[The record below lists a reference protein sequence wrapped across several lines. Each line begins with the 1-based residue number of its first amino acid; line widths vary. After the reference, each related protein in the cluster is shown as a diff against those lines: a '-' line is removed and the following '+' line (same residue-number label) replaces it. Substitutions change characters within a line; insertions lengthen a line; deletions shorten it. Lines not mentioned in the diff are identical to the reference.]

1 MVNASTCSRMAGGL
15 SVALGL
21 GFGPLAVYGAMF
33 FAEHGTVWYFA
44 GFPTYGDGPFES
56 IGIPTSGIP
65 TSAPLIAG
73 FAAVCAAEV
82 ALGTRMWAGRRSS
95 HTLSFALLPF
105 EAAYWIGFALPFGVA
120 LGAIRSAAAAA
131 ALRRGRRPGLR
142 DLVDQL

>member
-1 MVNASTCSRMAGGL
+1 MVSASTYTRVAGGL

-21 GFGPLAVYGAMF
+21 GFGPLAVYGARY
-33 FAEHGTVWYFA
+33 FAEHGTVWYYA

-56 IGIPTSGIP
+56 VGIPTSV
-65 TSAPLIAG
+65 PLICG

-82 ALGTRMWAGRRSS
+82 ALGARMWARRRSS
-95 HTLSFALLPF
+95 LKLSFALLPF
-105 EAAYWIGFALPFGVA
+105 EAAYWIGFALPFGVV
-120 LGAIRSAAAAA
+120 LGAIRTAAVTA

>member
-1 MVNASTCSRMAGGL
+1 MVSASTYTRVAGGL

-21 GFGPLAVYGAMF
+21 GFGPLAVYGATF

-56 IGIPTSGIP
+56 IGIPTS
-65 TSAPLIAG
+65 APLIAG

-82 ALGTRMWAGRRSS
+82 ALGTRMLAGRRSS
-95 HTLSFALLPF
+95 LTLSFALLPF
-105 EAAYWIGFALPFGVA
+105 EAAYWIGFALPFGVV
-120 LGAIRSAAAAA
+120 LGAIRTAAAAA

>member
-1 MVNASTCSRMAGGL
+1 MVSASTYTRVAGGL

-21 GFGPLAVYGAMF
+21 GFGPLAVYGAIF

-56 IGIPTSGIP
+56 IGIPTSV
-65 TSAPLIAG
+65 PLISG

-82 ALGTRMWAGRRSS
+82 ALGARMWAGRRSS
-95 HTLSFALLPF
+95 RNLSFALLPF
-105 EAAYWIGFALPFGVA
+105 EAVYWIGFALPFGVV
-120 LGAIRSAAAAA
+120 LGAVRTAAVTA

>member
-21 GFGPLAVYGAMF
+21 GFGPLAVYGARF

-56 IGIPTSGIP
+56 IGIPTS
-65 TSAPLIAG
+65 APLIAG

-82 ALGTRMWAGRRSS
+82 ALGTRMLAGRRSS
-95 HTLSFALLPF
+95 LTLSFALLPF
-105 EAAYWIGFALPFGVA
+105 EVAYWIGFALPFGVA
-120 LGAIRSAAAAA
+120 LGAIRTAAAAA

>member
-21 GFGPLAVYGAMF
+21 GFGPLAVYGARF

-56 IGIPTSGIP
+56 IGIPTSV
-65 TSAPLIAG
+65 PLIAG

-82 ALGTRMWAGRRSS
+82 ALGARMWAGRRSS
-95 HTLSFALLPF
+95 LKLSFALLPF
-105 EAAYWIGFALPFGVA
+105 EAVYWIGFALPFGVV
-120 LGAIRSAAAAA
+120 LGAVRTAAVTA
-131 ALRRGRRPGLR
+131 ALRRGRRRGLR